1 VVIAMSKGLCIKR
14 LMRFSIF
21 NALLS
26 VFSLVLMAT
35 GLLRYNPL
43 LTGKVTYDYFV
54 WASTVFTLLSVYSE
68 LRRLRDKPLYSTVLP
83 LVVGGVFVAGGRL
96 MSILHN
102 YNYMFG
108 YFSGLVGSTY
118 TLEGFKWSLLV
129 LAGSFIV
136 ALTNV
141 LHAVLGGVIF
151 VKPQPRLIDAYTG
164 LTAIAQ
170 YVAGVFEKRV
180 VLVALAVWLVAFAYR
195 FVPELH
201 YWPWLI
207 GWDTPEYAAH
217 LMDYVEKLNPFTS
230 YYWMGGLRNTPPLLV
245 LLLSP
250 FTLVAD
256 AWTIFKV
263 YPSVAYGLLAA
274 LSSLIAVR
282 VYKRS
287 WRVGLLAGLLT
298 TLYVLNLRISWDY
311 QRQLL
316 GSVVM
321 LATILL
327 LEEWSV
333 VRGFRQSITALV
345 MLTAC
350 GLSHEVTGLV
360 GFTLSLVLM
369 YRGLRKGSKHS
380 VFSGLMGAVVNA
392 FLETWYWR
400 KPYSFVEAVGV
411 LPPGLTMSFEYSQVV
426 SYLVAGYG
434 ATLPLALIALAKHR
448 KPYVALTVAVLLLAG
463 LSPLI
468 APYSSVAVWYRF
480 LIGAAPLASTLS
492 IIGLVDSVRNKWI
505 ILLYLV
511 IASLPGLTFT
521 YGHNWSYSY
530 THALREFPSTLT
542 PAPADDKLL
551 ETLHFFKNNSFTE
564 NIVIVAHPDYARYVH
579 LAIRNPDPSRF
590 VWASSA
596 TSEAIC
602 RVAESAGA
610 KEIVLVA
617 VRIPDTNTT
626 IYMCLLDIKPVDEEH
641 PWILIARVKEN
652 IEINTTMRETLSN

>member
-1 VVIAMSKGLCIKR
+1 
-14 LMRFSIF
+14 
-21 NALLS
+21 
-26 VFSLVLMAT
+26 
-35 GLLRYNPL
+35 
-43 LTGKVTYDYFV
+43 
-54 WASTVFTLLSVYSE
+54 
-68 LRRLRDKPLYSTVLP
+68 
-83 LVVGGVFVAGGRL
+83 
-96 MSILHN
+96 MSIL

-108 YFSGLVGSTY
+108 YFDGLIGSVY

-151 VKPQPRLIDAYTG
+151 VKPRLRLIDAYTG

-180 VLVALAVWLVAFAYR
+180 VLVVLVVWLVAFAYR
-195 FVPELH
+195 FIPELH
-201 YWPWLI
+201 YRPWLI
-207 GWDTPEYAAH
+207 GWDTPKYAAH

-230 YYWMGGLRNTPPLLV
+230 YYWMGALRNTPPLLV

-250 FTLVAD
+250 FTLIAG

-298 TLYVLNLRISWDY
+298 TLYILNLRIPWDY

-327 LEEWSV
+327 LEEWGV
-333 VRGFRQSITALV
+333 VRGFKQSITALV

-350 GLSHEVTGLV
+350 GLSHEVTGLA

-380 VFSGLMGAVVNA
+380 VFSGLVGAVVNA
-392 FLETWYWR
+392 FLEAWYWR

-434 ATLPLALIALAKHR
+434 VTLPLVLIALAKHG
-448 KPYVALTVAVLLLAG
+448 KPYIASTVTVLLLAG
-463 LSPLI
+463 LSSLI
-468 APYSSVAVWYRF
+468 APYSSAAAWYRF

-492 IIGLVDSVRNKWI
+492 IIGLADPLRNKWI
-505 ILLYLV
+505 TLLYLV
-511 IASLPGLTFT
+511 IASLPGLAFT
-521 YGHNWSYSY
+521 YGYNRSFDY
-530 THALREFPSTLT
+530 TRALREFPSTLT
-542 PAPADDKLL
+542 PAPVDGKLL
-551 ETLHFFKNNSFTE
+551 ETLSFFKNNGFTG
-564 NIVIVAHPDYARYVH
+564 NKVIVAHPDYARYVH
-579 LAIRNPDPSRF
+579 LAIRNPDPARLIW
-590 VWASSA
+590 VDYA
-596 TSEAIC
+596 TSETIC
-602 RVAESAGA
+602 RITESTKAE
-610 KEIVLVA
+610 EIILVA
-617 VRIPDTNTT
+617 VKIPDTNTT
-626 IYMCLLDIKPVDEEH
+626 MYKCLSDIKPVDDEH
-641 PWILIARVKEN
+641 TWIQVARVVKWEK
-652 IEINTTMRETLSN
+652 S

>member
-1 VVIAMSKGLCIKR
+1 MYSSL
-14 LMRFSIF
+14 F

-26 VFSLVLMAT
+26 VLSLVLMIT

-54 WASTVFTLLSVYSE
+54 WASTILSLISVYGE
-68 LRRLRDKPLYSTVLP
+68 LRRLRDKPLYSTILL
-83 LVVGGVFVAGGRL
+83 LVVGGVFVVEGGVV
-96 MSILHN
+96 SIL
-102 YNYMFG
+102 YNYSYMLG
-108 YFSGLVGSTY
+108 YFNGLIGSTY
-118 TLEGFKWSLLV
+118 TLEGFTWSLLV

-141 LHAVLGGVIF
+141 LHAVLGGVVF

-164 LTAIAQ
+164 LTAIAR
-170 YVAGVFEKRV
+170 YVARIFEKYV
-180 VLVALAVWLVAFAYR
+180 VLVALAVWLVAFTYR
-195 FVPELH
+195 FIAELH
-201 YWPWLI
+201 HRPWLI

-230 YYWMGGLRNTPPLLV
+230 YYWIGGLRNTPPLLV
-245 LLLSP
+245 VLLSP
-250 FTLVAD
+250 FTLITD

-287 WRVGLLAGLLT
+287 WRVGLLAGLFT

-327 LEEWSV
+327 LEEWGV
-333 VRGFRQSITALV
+333 VRGFKQSITALM

-350 GLSHEVTGLV
+350 GLSHEVTGLT

-369 YRGLRKGSKHS
+369 YHGLKKGSRHS

-392 FLETWYWR
+392 LLETWYWR
-400 KPYSFVEAVGV
+400 KPYSFIEAVGV

-434 ATLPLALIALAKHR
+434 LTLPLVLIALAKR
-448 KPYVALTVAVLLLAG
+448 GKPYIASTVTVLLLAG

-468 APYSSVAVWYRF
+468 APYSSIATWYRF

-492 IIGLVDSVRNKWI
+492 IIGLIDSMRNKWI
-505 ILLYLV
+505 TLLYLV
-511 IASLPGLTFT
+511 IASLPGLAFT
-521 YGHNWSYSY
+521 YGYNWSFDY
-530 THALREFPSTLT
+530 TRALREFPSTLT
-542 PAPADDKLL
+542 PAPADDKLI
-551 ETLHFFKNNSFTE
+551 ETLSFFKNNDFTG
-564 NIVIVAHPDYARYVH
+564 NTVIVAHPDYARYVH
-579 LAIRNPDPSRF
+579 LAIRNPDSSRLI
-590 VWASSA
+590 WAW
-596 TSEAIC
+596 TSPVTNETIC
-602 RVAESAGA
+602 RITESTKAE
-610 KEIVLVA
+610 EIILVA
-617 VRIPDTNTT
+617 VKIPDTNTT
-626 IYMCLLDIKPVDEEH
+626 MYKCLSSIKPVDDEH
-641 PWILIARVKEN
+641 TWIQVAQVVR
-652 IEINTTMRETLSN
+652 